1 MNEQKSPIGNVKTR
15 KVKAKDSP
23 AKPER
28 EIDIANKIIRL
39 KYLSTTQI
47 AQHFKDEPVL
57 REWLG
62 SYVGSSTRGWIDGEF
77 SPEKAI
83 ACATEGL
90 MDNVELIKAERQR
103 AEKLDVQ
110 VCFPSW
116 QADVAGAF
124 PDVPAFVAGDPMSMR
139 RMVNQVSDT
148 RPIRIFVGMASSC
161 TFSAEQLAKRGA
173 LVSALAL
180 QLSKTRSVDVYAINS
195 GRKTFSRGSLNGQ
208 SFDWSVMVKLPKP
221 ISASDLSY
229 WLCHQASVRGLLYAC
244 ERTFSGPLSW
254 PALLYP
260 FNDYCT
266 PAAIRAH
273 AQLWGA
279 SESDIVV
286 PFPYSNSQ
294 AQAEMLAKP
303 EAWLKATLAR
313 VNAIAN

>member
-1 MNEQKSPIGNVKTR
+1 MSAKSSLSAPSH
-15 KVKAKDSP
+15 KVKLKKNQYA
-23 AKPER
+23 PER
-28 EIDIANKIIRL
+28 EIDLEKKIIRL
-39 KYLSTTQI
+39 KYLSTSQI
-47 AQHFKDEPVL
+47 KQHFQTEEVL

-62 SYVGSSTRGWIDGEF
+62 SYVGVNSRGWIDGEF

-90 MDNVELIKAERQR
+90 LDNVELIKSERAR
-103 AEKLDVQ
+103 AQKLDVQ

-116 QADVAGAF
+116 QPDVAGAF
-124 PDVPAFVAGDPMSMR
+124 PDVPAFLAGDPMSMR

-195 GRKTFSRGSLNGQ
+195 GRKHFSRGSLSGQ

-244 ERTFSGPLSW
+244 ERTFSGELSW

-260 FNDYCT
+260 YNDYCT
-266 PAAIRAH
+266 PPAIRAH

-279 SESDIVV
+279 GESDIVV

-313 VNAIAN
+313 VNAIAV